1 MVRAADE
8 RIMDLST
15 LSAINRVHAE
25 LLRLAVIDDDDDNM
39 AIITPI
45 LTHSD
50 IAARASTTR
59 ETVSRVL
66 SNLARI
72 RVLERE
78 QKALKVLDVDR
89 LSNMIE
95 ASE

>member
-1 MVRAADE
+1 
-8 RIMDLST
+8 
-15 LSAINRVHAE
+15 
-25 LLRLAVIDDDDDNM
+25 M